1 MRTIEEIRS
10 NTKPIILLGSSL
22 TSYNLL
28 ESCEAQGITVL
39 GFIDP
44 DYMGQTHL
52 YGKPLLDKD
61 TYLTKYKDLVEFFVA
76 TNWNPDPHRVTV
88 RNNNKRDMLISW
100 IDEYNLT
107 AATLVHP
114 TAIVSPGALIGRNV
128 SIGALTMVC
137 YDAEIH
143 DDASIKEQCYISHG
157 VKIGRNTVIQLR
169 GCVTG
174 DVHIGS
180 NTYIGVGATLLHR
193 GATATPTIIG
203 DNVLVHPNVLV
214 FQDLPSGSTASLRDK
229 KFSRVF

>member
-1 MRTIEEIRS
+1 MRTIEEIRN
-10 NTKPIILLGSSL
+10 NTKPVILLGSSL
-22 TSYNLL
+22 TSHNLL

-44 DYMGQTHL
+44 DYSGQTSL

-88 RNNNKRDMLISW
+88 RNNKKRDMLIDW
-100 IDEYNLT
+100 IDEYNLS

-114 TAIVSPGALIGRNV
+114 TAVISPGALIGRNV
-128 SIGALTMVC
+128 SIGAMSMVC
-137 YDAEIH
+137 HGAEISDH
-143 DDASIKEQCYISHG
+143 ASIKEQCYISHG
-157 VKIGRNTVIQLR
+157 VKIGRNTVVQLR
-169 GCVTG
+169 ACITG
-174 DVHIGS
+174 DVYVGS
-180 NTYIGVGATLLHR
+180 NTYVGVGSTILHR

-203 DNVLVHPNVLV
+203 DNVLIHPNLLV